1 RIERREKAGFPRFKS
16 RNRCRSFTFKEYGNG
31 ATLDNGYLV
40 LSKIGRIAVYWTRP
54 LEDAPKTVTIS
65 RDANGWYVSFSC
77 ADVPMRQL
85 PRTAEDIGIDLG
97 LEAFATLSDGT
108 RILTPGYY
116 RRAERHLAKR
126 QRRLSRR
133 KKGGARRRK
142 AHCWLAKAHQKARRQ
157 RQDLHD

>member
-1 RIERREKAGFPRFKS
+1 
-16 RNRCRSFTFKEYGNG
+16 
-31 ATLDNGYLV
+31 
-40 LSKIGRIAVYWTRP
+40 VYWTRP

-157 RQDLHD
+157 RQDLHDKTALSLVRVHDVVYYENLRIASLVRNHHLAKSISDA